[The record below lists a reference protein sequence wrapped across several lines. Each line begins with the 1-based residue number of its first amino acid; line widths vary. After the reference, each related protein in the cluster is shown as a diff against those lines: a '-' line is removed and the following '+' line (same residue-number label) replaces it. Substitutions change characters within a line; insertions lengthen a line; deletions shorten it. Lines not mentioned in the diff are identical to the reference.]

1 MRKPALQDSIP
12 RQSAGRRYAVFAVLL
27 LVALVVAGCSTLNTL
42 GAMLGSQVTFT
53 QPQLQHALNRNF
65 PKDYDKLG
73 GLVSLRLTN
82 PTLSI
87 PYDSTRLRLDFD
99 VGLSALGS
107 DAMTTNGHFALS
119 SGLRFDQGTHG
130 LHLQDPVIESVDVPG
145 LGGVMNGTS
154 RELLSNWLADY
165 AREEPVYRLDSS
177 LLDRISARRI
187 DSTEIERGVVVVNL
201 GE

>member
-1 MRKPALQDSIP
+1 MRKPAFRTSI
-12 RQSAGRRYAVFAVLL
+12 
-27 LVALVVAGCSTLNTL
+27 ALVTFALAALLVAGCSTLNSL

-65 PKDYDKLG
+65 PKEYDKLG

-87 PYDSTRLRLDFD
+87 PYDSARLRLDFD
-99 VGLSALGS
+99 VGLSAMGS
-107 DAMTTNGHFALS
+107 SSLATSGHFALS
-119 SGLRFDQGTHG
+119 SGLRFDPQTRG
-130 LHLQDPVIESVDVPG
+130 LHLQDPVIESVDVPA
-145 LGGVMNGTS
+145 LGGVMSGTS
-154 RELLSNWLADY
+154 RELLSSWLDDY
-165 AREEPVYRLDSS
+165 ALEEPVYRLDNS

-187 DSTEIERGVVVVNL
+187 DSTAIERGVVVINL

>member
-1 MRKPALQDSIP
+1 MRKPAL
-12 RQSAGRRYAVFAVLL
+12 RTSAARTAAVFLTFVLAAL
-27 LVALVVAGCSTLNTL
+27 LVAGCSTINTL

-65 PKDYDKLG
+65 PKEYDKLG

-107 DAMTTNGHFALS
+107 SSLATTGHFALS
-119 SGLRFDQGTHG
+119 SGLRFDPGTRG
-130 LHLQDPVIESVDVPG
+130 LHLQDPVIESVDVPA
-145 LGGVMNGTS
+145 LGGVMSGSS
-154 RELLSNWLADY
+154 RELLGSWLDDY

-187 DSTEIERGVVVVNL
+187 DSTAIERGVVVINL

>member
-1 MRKPALQDSIP
+1 MRKPAFRTS
-12 RQSAGRRYAVFAVLL
+12 
-27 LVALVVAGCSTLNTL
+27 VALVTFVLAALLVAGCSTLNTL

-65 PKDYDKLG
+65 PKEYDKLG

-107 DAMTTNGHFALS
+107 SSLATSGHFALS
-119 SGLRFDQGTHG
+119 SGLRFDPGTRG
-130 LHLQDPVIESVDVPG
+130 LHLQDPVIESVDVPA
-145 LGGVMNGTS
+145 LGGVMSGTS
-154 RELLSNWLADY
+154 RELLNSWLADY
-165 AREEPVYRLDSS
+165 AREEPVYRLDNT

-187 DSTEIERGVVVVNL
+187 DSTAIERGVVVINL

>member
-1 MRKPALQDSIP
+1 MRKPAV
-12 RQSAGRRYAVFAVLL
+12 RQPGVRSPAVHRMALL
-27 LVALVVAGCSTLNTL
+27 LVFLATLVVAGCSTLNTL

-53 QPQLQHALNRNF
+53 QPQLQHALDRNF

-73 GLVSLRLTN
+73 GLVSLQLTN

-99 VGLSALGS
+99 VGLSGLGS
-107 DAMTTNGHFALS
+107 SSLSTTGHFALS
-119 SGLRFDQGTHG
+119 SGLRFDLDTLG
-130 LHLQDPVIESVDVPG
+130 LHLQNPVIESVDMPA
-145 LGGVMNGTS
+145 LGGAMNGTS
-154 RELLSNWLADY
+154 RELLNRWLADY
-165 AREEPVYRLDSS
+165 ARDEPVYRLDST

-187 DSTEIERGVVVVNL
+187 DSTRIERGVVVVNL

>member
-1 MRKPALQDSIP
+1 MRKPVIRTSFTFATFVLAAL
-12 RQSAGRRYAVFAVLL
+12 L
-27 LVALVVAGCSTLNTL
+27 VAGCSTLNTL

-65 PKDYDKLG
+65 PKEYDKLG

-107 DAMTTNGHFALS
+107 SSLATTGHFALS
-119 SGLRFDQGTHG
+119 SGLRFDPGTRG
-130 LHLQDPVIESVDVPG
+130 LHLQDPVIESVDVPA
-145 LGGVMNGTS
+145 LGGVMSGTS
-154 RELLSNWLADY
+154 RELLSSWLADY
-165 AREEPVYRLDSS
+165 AREEPVYRLDNS

-187 DSTEIERGVVVVNL
+187 DSTQIERGVVVVNL

>member
-1 MRKPALQDSIP
+1 MRKPVVRKSALRTSVAI
-12 RQSAGRRYAVFAVLL
+12 AALI
-27 LVALVVAGCSTLNTL
+27 LVALLAVGCSTLNTL

-65 PKDYDKLG
+65 PKEYDELG

-99 VGLSALGS
+99 VGLSAMGS
-107 DAMTTNGHFALS
+107 SSLATTGHFALS
-119 SGLRFDQGTHG
+119 SGLRFDPGTRG

-154 RELLSNWLADY
+154 RELLNSWLSDY
-165 AREEPVYRLDSS
+165 AREEPVYRLDST

-187 DSTEIERGVVVVNL
+187 DSTQIERGVVVITL

>member
-1 MRKPALQDSIP
+1 MRKPALRTSVA
-12 RQSAGRRYAVFAVLL
+12 RTSAVFLTFVLAAL
-27 LVALVVAGCSTLNTL
+27 LVAGCSTLNTL

-65 PKDYDKLG
+65 PKEYDKLG

-107 DAMTTNGHFALS
+107 SSLATTGHFALS
-119 SGLRFDQGTHG
+119 SGLRFDPRTRG
-130 LHLQDPVIESVDVPG
+130 LHLQDPVIESVHLPA
-145 LGGVMNGTS
+145 LGEVMSGSS
-154 RELLSNWLADY
+154 RELLGSWLDDY

-187 DSTEIERGVVVVNL
+187 DSTAIERGVVVINL

>member
-1 MRKPALQDSIP
+1 MPKPVV
-12 RQSAGRRYAVFAVLL
+12 RQSAVRTSVAIAAFV
-27 LVALVVAGCSTLNTL
+27 LVALLVAGCSTLNTL

-65 PKDYDKLG
+65 PKEYDKLG

-99 VGLSALGS
+99 VGLSAMGS
-107 DAMTTNGHFALS
+107 SSIATTGHFALS
-119 SGLRFDQGTHG
+119 SGLRFDPGSSG
-130 LHLQDPVIESVDVPG
+130 LHLQDPVLESVDVPA
-145 LGGVMNGTS
+145 LGGVMSGTS
-154 RELLSNWLADY
+154 RELISNWLSDY
-165 AREEPVYRLDSS
+165 AREEPIYRLDSS

-187 DSTEIERGVVVVNL
+187 DSTAIERGVVVINL

>member
-1 MRKPALQDSIP
+1 MRKPAFRTSVA
-12 RQSAGRRYAVFAVLL
+12 RTTAVFLTFVLAAL
-27 LVALVVAGCSTLNTL
+27 LVAGCSTLNTL

-65 PKDYDKLG
+65 PKEYDKLG

-107 DAMTTNGHFALS
+107 SSLATTGHFALS
-119 SGLRFDQGTHG
+119 SGLRFDPGTRG
-130 LHLQDPVIESVDVPG
+130 LHLQDPVIESVDVPA
-145 LGGVMNGTS
+145 LGGVSGSS
-154 RELLSNWLADY
+154 RELLSSWLDDY

-187 DSTEIERGVVVVNL
+187 DSTAIERGVVVINL